1 MSASPRERDAADDA
15 RTQVDPGAPVEA
27 QLRTMLD
34 TVGATIALFDA
45 AGNLVAFNRLAQ
57 RRALD
62 FYGRP
67 LVIGR
72 SFPNPVF
79 QLDLRR
85 ALAGETVEVRR
96 GPESRTPDV
105 APYWVDMR
113 IVPVRDADGTVV
125 GACYHSVDVTATVLR
140 DREEERAAGFRRALL
155 ELTRDLLAP
164 EATTDL
170 YERVLDLALRHV
182 SVSATGRV
190 LLKGADGTYRVAA
203 VRGPSVPEAT
213 PSSVVTL
220 PAPLVEARLPGATA
234 VFERRPES
242 LLDGPE
248 SIGATSGGA
257 ALCVPV
263 RVRGAL
269 AAFLVLDV
277 DDEHAALP
285 GRAIEDGELLAAH
298 LAALLQRLALEDA
311 LRAERE
317 RLEHLAHHDPL
328 TGLPNRAL
336 LGERLA
342 LTLARD
348 RREGAL
354 TALFVIDLDG
364 FKALND
370 RFGHAAGDELLIA
383 VGHGL
388 RRAVRAGDTVARWGG
403 DEFAVV
409 AGAVADREAVR
420 IVADHLHAALG
431 EALRSHAQGVDVRGS
446 TGVAVA
452 DDAAVDPE
460 TLLHRADLAMYR
472 AKRDGG
478 GRLAF
483 ADDRGIEERGSAA

>member
-1 MSASPRERDAADDA
+1 MTDGDRSTRRARDAADDA
-15 RTQVDPGAPVEA
+15 RTQVDPRAPVEA

-34 TVGATIALFDA
+34 TVGATIALFDLE
-45 AGNLVAFNRLAQ
+45 GNLVAFNRLAQ

-62 FYGRP
+62 FYGDP

-96 GPESRTPDV
+96 GPESRAPDV
-105 APYWVDMR
+105 RRYWVDMR
-113 IVPVRDADGTVV
+113 IVPVRDGDGAVV
-125 GACYHSVDVTATVLR
+125 GACYHSVDVTASVLR
-140 DREEERAAGFRRALL
+140 DREEARAAGFRRALL
-155 ELTRDLLAP
+155 DLTRDLLAP
-164 EATTDL
+164 QAASDL
-170 YERVLDLALRHV
+170 HERVLDLALRHV
-182 SVSATGRV
+182 AVSESGRV
-190 LLKGADGTYRVAA
+190 LLKGPDGAYRVVAERGGAGGRDAPGSALAA
-203 VRGPSVPEAT
+203 
-213 PSSVVTL
+213 L

-234 VFERRPES
+234 VLECHPDD
-242 LLDGPE
+242 LLGPAVAA
-248 SIGATSGGA
+248 GAAHARA

-263 RVRGAL
+263 RVRGTL
-269 AAFLVLDV
+269 AAYLVLDV
-277 DDEHAALP
+277 GEEHAALP
-285 GRAIEDGELLAAH
+285 ARAIEDGELLAAQ
-298 LAALLQRLALEDA
+298 LAALLQRLSLEDA

-348 RREGAL
+348 RRERAL

-409 AGAVADREAVR
+409 AGGVADREAVKT
-420 IVADHLHAALG
+420 VADHLHTALR
-431 EALRSHAQGVDVRGS
+431 EALRDHAQGVDVRAS
-446 TGVAVA
+446 IGVAVA
-452 DDAAVDPE
+452 DDASVAPE
-460 TLLHRADLAMYR
+460 ALLHRADLAMYR
-472 AKRDGG
+472 AKREGG

-483 ADDRGIEERGSAA
+483 GETPS